1 MEKMHVND
9 HPSDYRWKQLC
20 QAILDEP
27 DPVKLQELA
36 RLLNEELEA
45 RENETK
51 EIRNK
56 KYIAHFDGDGK
67 PETGNP

>member
-1 MEKMHVND
+1 MEKKHVND
-9 HPSDYRWKQLC
+9 LPNDYRWRQLC

-45 RENETK
+45 RENVIK
-51 EIRNK
+51 EIKSKN
-56 KYIAHFDGDGK
+56 YV
-67 PETGNP
+67 